1 MNFPE
6 NVHEVKFQ
14 HLSWSTLLRYASVM
28 LHGCWY
34 KHDNIGNLHRQY
46 ILSVVHKVHL
56 INPLR
61 KEAELVFLA

>member
-6 NVHEVKFQ
+6 NVHEVKFRR
-14 HLSWSTLLRYASVM
+14 LGRSTLLRYASVM
-28 LHGCWY
+28 LLGCEY
-34 KHDNIGNLHRQY
+34 NNIGNQHRLN
-46 ILSVVHKVHL
+46 IPSVVHKVHL